1 MRAINKILLYVLAVV
16 GGGALLAPGLFWL
29 GQWAI
34 QQDVIP
40 QLRPFGF
47 EKYLN
52 RAVLVLALGLLW
64 PLIRG
69 LGLSRWTDL
78 RLHPNPWRLRDL
90 ATGLALAVGGLA
102 AVGALL
108 VWGGDLTFKGWPDL
122 PSVLGAVLTG
132 AVVALIEETFF
143 RGALFGVLRR
153 DMSWPVALVGL
164 SLFFAVLHFLRP
176 DPSVGRVQEVA
187 WNSGL
192 LLLPH
197 LFWQF
202 SHMDLLLGTLFTL
215 FLMGCVLGFA
225 VVRTGSLYLAVGLHA
240 GWVFALKLLSHIT
253 HITRR
258 PESSRWIGDDMRS
271 GLAPAVLMAA
281 TGLILLLLLR
291 RRQKAT

>member
-1 MRAINKILLYVLAVV
+1 M
-16 GGGALLAPGLFWL
+16 APGLFWL

-34 QQDVIP
+34 TQDIIP

-52 RAVLVLALGLLW
+52 RAVLVLALALLW

-69 LGLSRWTDL
+69 LGLNRWTDL
-78 RLHPNPWRLRDL
+78 RLHPNPWRLQDL
-90 ATGLALAVGGLA
+90 FTGLGLAVGGLA

-108 VWGGDLTFKGWPDL
+108 VWGGDLTFNGWPDMG
-122 PSVLGAVLTG
+122 SILGAVLTG
-132 AVVALIEETFF
+132 VIVALIEEGFF

-153 DMSWPVALVGL
+153 EMSWPVALVGL

-176 DPSVGRVQEVA
+176 DPSLGRIPGADVA

-202 SHMDLLLGTLFTL
+202 THMDLVVGTLFTL
-215 FLMGCVLGFA
+215 FMMGCVLGFA

-240 GWVFALKLLSHIT
+240 GWVFALKLLT
-253 HITRR
+253 HVTSR
-258 PESSRWIGDDMRS
+258 PGASRWIGDDMRS
-271 GLAPAVLMAA
+271 GLAPAVLMAV
-281 TGLILLLLLR
+281 TGVALLLLLR
-291 RRQKAT
+291 RRSRAV

>member
-1 MRAINKILLYVLAVV
+1 MRAIGKILTYVLLVV
-16 GGGALLAPGLFWL
+16 GGGALLAPPLFYL

-34 QQDVIP
+34 AQDLIP

-69 LGLSRWTDL
+69 LGLQRWTDL
-78 RLHPNPWRLRDL
+78 RLQPNPWRLRDL
-90 ATGLALAVGGLA
+90 LTGVLLAVGGLA
-102 AVGALL
+102 AVGGLL
-108 VWGGDLTFKGWPDL
+108 LWGGDLTFARWPDAA
-122 PSVLGAVLTG
+122 SILGAVLTG
-132 AVVALIEETFF
+132 VIVALIEEGFF

-153 DMSWPVALVGL
+153 EMSWPVALVGL

-176 DPSVGRVQEVA
+176 DPTVGRVQEVT

-202 SHMDLLLGTLFTL
+202 THMDLVVGTLVTL
-215 FLMGCVLGFA
+215 FMMGCILGFA

-240 GWVFALKLLSHIT
+240 GWVFALKLLTQVTS
-253 HITRR
+253 R
-258 PESSRWIGDDMRS
+258 PAASRWIGDDMRG
-271 GLAPAVLMAA
+271 GLAPAALMVVTGVL
-281 TGLILLLLLR
+281 LLLLLR
-291 RRQKAT
+291 RRHQTA